1 MSQQCIILAISDQN
15 LMQLMTKQLKI
26 AHGER

>member
-15 LMQLMTKQLKI
+15 LMQLLNTLSLWPNS
-26 AHGER
+26 